1 MPEIFKE
8 YALIVAGGSGS
19 RIKSEVPKQFLE
31 IGALPVLMHTCAAF
45 YRYTESINIILVLP
59 PDQISFWE
67 SLCVKYDFLIPHIV
81 VEGGSTRQQSVKNG
95 LNKIDD
101 EGFVAIHDGVRP
113 FVSVNL
119 IKSGFATA
127 RKYGNAVAAISL
139 KDSLRYI
146 ASKKNISVN
155 RADYRL
161 VQTPQTFSNSIIRK
175 AYELCKEDFT
185 DDASVAENAGHDITL
200 IEGNYSNFKITT
212 SEDLIYAEAMIRRS
226 EL

>member
-1 MPEIFKE
+1 
-8 YALIVAGGSGS
+8 
-19 RIKSEVPKQFLE
+19 
-31 IGALPVLMHTCAAF
+31 
-45 YRYTESINIILVLP
+45 
-59 PDQISFWE
+59 
-67 SLCVKYDFLIPHIV
+67 
-81 VEGGSTRQQSVKNG
+81 
-95 LNKIDD
+95 
-101 EGFVAIHDGVRP
+101 
-113 FVSVNL
+113 
-119 IKSGFATA
+119 
-127 RKYGNAVAAISL
+127 VAAISL